1 MIIAFQA
8 CGVRTLAE
16 HATAD
21 GFIDLVL
28 ELSNL
33 YYIVEVK
40 FNESTKKALEQIE
53 KKEYYQPFLHSKKKI
68 RLLGVNFH
76 RTTQKQEGKE
86 AHFTITIES
95 RLYNL

>member
-1 MIIAFQA
+1 MITTFQA

-28 ELSNL
+28 EFSKM

-40 FNESTKKALEQIE
+40 FNESTKKALEQIDQ
-53 KKEYYQPFLHSKKKI
+53 KEYYQPFLHSGKKI
-68 RLLGVNFH
+68 RLLGINFH
-76 RTTQKQEGKE
+76 RTTQKQVGKE
-86 AHFTITIES
+86 AHFTVTIES
-95 RLYNL
+95 RLHNV